1 MIKPI
6 FFICGFLL
14 LISESYS
21 QSQESS
27 KLMFEVNY
35 VGRFATLQFGQ
46 ASYGGI
52 YSSMYPFVNVADQL
66 NGSGLN
72 LGLSLSNK
80 KGWGFKYSTTFR
92 YDHIY
97 HTTIQL
103 DSTQRYGQ
111 GINVQGLITDYH
123 FSLTKQLRQSKRVKG
138 ELALTYSMMNTGT
151 GFTAGEYLNGIGI
164 ITVDKDF
171 RFDTWALHYS
181 AGIDKF
187 KIGLGVYYGKSSAYW
202 GLDGTYIIPEL
213 RIGYVL
219 DVLGSKKEGSN

>member
-1 MIKPI
+1 MIKYLSL
-6 FFICGFLL
+6 FLL
-14 LISESYS
+14 FLNTNQILGQAKKSTHL
-21 QSQESS
+21 
-27 KLMFEVNY
+27 KFEINY
-35 VGRFATLQFGQ
+35 VGRFATLEFGP

-52 YSSMYPFVNVADQL
+52 TSTMYPFSNAADQL

-72 LGLSLSNK
+72 LGLTLINK
-80 KGWGFKYSTTFR
+80 KGWGFRYSSTLR

-97 HTTIQL
+97 HTTVRL
-103 DSTQRYGQ
+103 DSTQKYGQ

-123 FSLTKQLRQSKRVKG
+123 FSLTKQIRQSKKVKG

-151 GFTAGEYLNGIGI
+151 GFSVGEYFPNIGTI
-164 ITVDKDF
+164 RIDKDY

-181 AGIDKF
+181 VGIDKL
-187 KIGLGVYYGKSSAYW
+187 KIGLGVYYGKSSAYS
-202 GLDGTYIIPEL
+202 GLDGTYILPEL